1 MNSVNW
7 VIQLFEYEQL
17 YADLVYSTTR
27 VSDTSDT
34 SAKRVQQEYDTSATR
49 VLHEQ
54 QKCDSSEKFWFW

>member
-34 SAKRVQQEYDTSATR
+34 SAKRVQQEYDTSATQ